1 MNSIDGFK
9 TCRKGLHQYPADKRE
24 CTQCKKQRERRW
36 REQNRTQD
44 LQRKQIWREQN
55 LERRREYSLQWR
67 KRNSNKTKQYIRIWR
82 ENNRDKERIRSGYRR
97 ARQKQATPAW
107 ANHAEIN
114 AIYAEAARLEKE
126 TGIAH
131 HVDHI
136 YPLANPYLCGLHVAE
151 NLQIIPAVDNILK
164 SNRSWPGQLD
174 CQKDRN
180 PTFLTKT

>member
-1 MNSIDGFK
+1 MNSIDGLK
-9 TCRKGLHQYPADKRE
+9 TCRKGLHQYPADQRE

-44 LQRKQIWREQN
+44 LQRKRIWREQN

-67 KRNSNKTKQYIRIWR
+67 KHNSNKTKQYIRIWR

-126 TGIAH
+126 TGISH

-136 YPLANPYLCGLHVAE
+136 YPLASPYLCGLHVAE
-151 NLQIIPAVDNILK
+151 NLQIIPAVDNMSK